1 MKTISILGSTG
12 SIGKSVLE
20 VISHYS
26 EGFRVIGLTTRKNFQ
41 IIQRQIKKYNP
52 KIVGIVDPVIA
63 EKVKK
68 NFPSLNIEVG
78 EEGIVK
84 VAKEKVDILVV
95 AIVGIAALKPTL
107 AAIQHNHT
115 IALANKEIIVAS
127 GKLLMEEVKKREI
140 QILPLDSEPCAIF
153 QIYKN
158 IKRDDVKR
166 VIITASGGPFYNL
179 NEKKLWEVTPEMAL
193 KHPVWQ
199 MGQKITIDSATLMN
213 KGFEI
218 ITIHWLFDLQMEKI
232 QVVIHPEA
240 KIHAMVE
247 LKDGFTFSLLSPPD
261 MKYVINY
268 LLHYPT
274 RTPYPFPTPS
284 LEIESLHFYPP
295 DEKKFPALKLCREAE
310 RKGGT
315 TPAVLNAC
323 NEVAVEAFLQR
334 KIRFPQIWKLCQEVV
349 KKHTPEP
356 LSWEGM
362 WKADAW
368 AREECR
374 KLVVDYEKDRSYS

>member
-26 EGFRVIGLTTRKNFQ
+26 EEFQVIGLTTRRNFQ
-41 IIQRQIKKYNP
+41 IIQRQIKKFNP
-52 KIVGIVDPVIA
+52 KIVGIVDPVTA
-63 EKVKK
+63 EKVKR
-68 NFPSLNIEVG
+68 NFPSLKIEVG
-78 EEGIVK
+78 EEGIVR

-127 GKLLMEEVKKREI
+127 GKLFMEEVKKRKI

-153 QIYKN
+153 QVYKN

-179 NEKKLWEVTPEMAL
+179 KEKELWEVTPEMAL

-218 ITIHWLFDLQMEKI
+218 ITIHWLFDLQMEEI

-261 MKYVINY
+261 MKYV
-268 LLHYPT
+268 
-274 RTPYPFPTPS
+274 
-284 LEIESLHFYPP
+284 
-295 DEKKFPALKLCREAE
+295 
-310 RKGGT
+310 
-315 TPAVLNAC
+315 
-323 NEVAVEAFLQR
+323 
-334 KIRFPQIWKLCQEVV
+334 
-349 KKHTPEP
+349 
-356 LSWEGM
+356 
-362 WKADAW
+362 
-368 AREECR
+368 
-374 KLVVDYEKDRSYS
+374 